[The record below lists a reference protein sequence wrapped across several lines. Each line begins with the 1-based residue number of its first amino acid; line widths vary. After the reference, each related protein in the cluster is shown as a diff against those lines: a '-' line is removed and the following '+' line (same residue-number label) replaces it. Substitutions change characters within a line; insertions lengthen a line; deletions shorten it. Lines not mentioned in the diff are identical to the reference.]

1 MKAPMSG
8 MLGYIYTSLSSK
20 IQMNRIRFFN
30 NLALSP
36 YFLSVKELDKAW
48 YLDICIQH
56 LNMSCSNIDNVEI
69 PSIHMVFSIIFKDA
83 SNFLLPGKQEMPVS
97 SRL

>member
-1 MKAPMSG
+1 MSG

-20 IQMNRIRFFN
+20 IQKNRIRLFN

-48 YLDICIQH
+48 YLDICIQFI
-56 LNMSCSNIDNVEI
+56 NMSCSNIHCRDSLNTYGFFNNI
-69 PSIHMVFSIIFKDA
+69 
-83 SNFLLPGKQEMPVS
+83 
-97 SRL
+97 